1 MKKLL
6 ILLAALLLMSTAALA
21 EDYVTLAQLREQAS
35 AGWHQTY
42 QAHGREIVIDARLAW
57 MTESNACPII
67 EVEGV
72 GFEEGD
78 ERFDMYLALPDSY
91 IYAFPYS
98 VSVDVLCRDNKYLYG
113 LTDYMGKWRS
123 EEHIYLNG
131 ETPDVL
137 PENVDLSYEEFLA
150 RIDSDLSRLTGFHL
164 SDFHIRE
171 VTTTS
176 CSYKTK
182 KVNGEATNG
191 DPLTKTGSWYLNG
204 QQLFYGIPV
213 VENFVDPYVPGGL
226 INYTYSVPDNFNF
239 QFKCMR
245 ERRIIKDDVSL
256 LSYGAFISKL
266 EELIAAGKLRGVD
279 EIAFGYLPY
288 VNGNTHVLLP
298 TWRILGGYH
307 ENPKYEE
314 KVMLYETE
322 DGDTFYPSAYGE
334 YYFNAQTGD
343 MIAIPK
349 NERNDAILPN
359 AYKVLSW
366 DDVQ

>member
-35 AGWHQTY
+35 DGWHKTY
-42 QAHGREIVIDARLAW
+42 QAYGREVVAKADPSW
-57 MTESNACPII
+57 MTESDTCPII

-98 VSVDVLCRDNKYLYG
+98 VGVDVLCRDNKYLYG

-213 VENFVDPYVPGGL
+213 VESSVAPDIPGGL
-226 INYTYSVPDNFNF
+226 LQYAYSVPDYFYF

-245 ERRIIKDDVSL
+245 EKHIIKDDVPL
-256 LSYGAFISKL
+256 LSYDAFIGKL
-266 EELIAAGKLRGVD
+266 EELIDAGKLRGVD

-307 ENPKYEE
+307 ENPNYE
-314 KVMLYETE
+314 KKLMPYVDE
-322 DGDTFYPSAYGE
+322 DGATLYPIGYRE

-343 MIAIPK
+343 MIDIPK

>member
-6 ILLAALLLMSTAALA
+6 ILLAALLLISTAALA
-21 EDYVTLAQLREQAS
+21 EDYVTLAELREQVD
-35 AGWHQTY
+35 GWHGTY
-42 QAHGREIVIDARLAW
+42 QAHGREIVIDAALAW
-57 MTESNACPII
+57 MTESDACPII

-78 ERFDMYLALPDSY
+78 ERFDMYLALPESY

-131 ETPDVL
+131 ETPEVL

-191 DPLTKTGSWYLNG
+191 DPLTKTGSWYLNA

-213 VENFVDPYVPGGL
+213 VESSVAPHIPGGL
-226 INYTYSVPDNFNF
+226 IQYAYSVPDNFYF

-245 ERRIIKDDVSL
+245 EKRIIKDDVPL
-256 LSYGAFISKL
+256 LSYDAFIGKL

-279 EIAFGYLPY
+279 AIAFGYLPY
-288 VNGNTHVLLP
+288 VSGDTHVLLP

-307 ENPKYEE
+307 KNPDYEK
-314 KVMLYETE
+314 KVMPYETE
-322 DGDTFYPSAYGE
+322 DGTTFYPSAYGE
-334 YYFNAQTGD
+334 YYFNAQTGEMID
-343 MIAIPK
+343 MRLDK
-349 NERNDAILPN
+349 QNNEILPN